1 MEEAEGE
8 KVLQGG
14 EEHVVQ
20 LRGENGNV
28 RDVVQL
34 LYLIRAHS
42 HHIHAGHAY
51 LLSRIIIVSAL
62 KSINTYVNDDRVYV
76 VWVAP
81 STPSLRV

>member
-42 HHIHAGHAY
+42 HHIQRGMHIYY
-51 LLSRIIIVSAL
+51 LA
-62 KSINTYVNDDRVYV
+62 
-76 VWVAP
+76 
-81 STPSLRV
+81 

>member
-42 HHIHAGHAY
+42 HHTSTRGMHIYY
-51 LLSRIIIVSAL
+51 LA
-62 KSINTYVNDDRVYV
+62 
-76 VWVAP
+76 
-81 STPSLRV
+81 